1 MTPAPPHSG
10 TGAPRHRR
18 GLSIA
23 YWLLI
28 ANTFVVL
35 VPAFAL
41 LFLRLWDS
49 HLVRIA
55 EERLIA
61 EASMLADAWRVE
73 LRVDRGTAADADD
86 AAQPAIRPLLVDGY
100 TVYPNPPQ
108 PSRTVEQPPT
118 DALRAAARI
127 APLVRGVERR
137 HSSDVEL
144 LDPDG
149 CVLAASDL
157 ALGTCLDQLPEV
169 APALTGEYMAVTRA
183 PAPLT
188 GVSLNDITQYRS
200 VLVFVALPVWAKGQL
215 AGVVRMSARSSGLFE
230 AAWDH
235 RGTVALALSACL
247 LFMLALTLF
256 LSRAISRPVQQL
268 TAAAEAV
275 ARGES
280 LATDAVGS
288 RAPAELRSL
297 RNAVGRM
304 TEQLTDRAEYIAGFA
319 TTVSH
324 ELKTPITSIR
334 GAIEL
339 LRDDWATMS
348 AEQRQRFL
356 DNVDADAERMERL
369 VARLLQLA
377 RIQSA
382 PEAAESIDV
391 RRFFARLCERYG
403 DAVRITFE
411 GAPERLTMNPDHLE
425 TATHNLI
432 DNAVR
437 HGQGRPV
444 DVVIGP
450 GSDGRVCVSVRDYGN
465 GISTGNRARVF
476 DRFFTTERERGGTG
490 LGLAI
495 VQAVA
500 QTRGGDVRFETSASG
515 STFVLTV

>member
-1 MTPAPPHSG
+1 MTSIPPRPAP
-10 TGAPRHRR
+10 R
-18 GLSIA
+18 GLSIT

-28 ANTFVVL
+28 ANAFVVL

-49 HLVRIA
+49 HLVRIT

-61 EASMLADAWRVE
+61 EASMLADAWRVQIGIDGGAQ
-73 LRVDRGTAADADD
+73 RSGDAD
-86 AAQPAIRPLLVDGY
+86 AQPAIRPLLVDGY
-100 TVYPNPPQ
+100 SIYPTPAA
-108 PSRTVEQPPT
+108 PT
-118 DALRAAARI
+118 RVVARAPGDALRAAQRL
-127 APLVRGVERR
+127 APLVHGVERR

-157 ALGTCLDQLPEV
+157 ASGTCLEQLPEV
-169 APALTGEYMAVTRA
+169 APALAGEYMAVTRA
-183 PAPLT
+183 PAALT
-188 GVSLNDITQYRS
+188 RVSLDDITRYRS
-200 VLVFVALPVWAKGQL
+200 VLVFVALPVWASGKL
-215 AGVVRMSARSSGLFE
+215 AGVVRMSARSSGPLE

-235 RGTVALALSACL
+235 RGTVAIALLACV
-247 LFMLALTLF
+247 LFMLGVTSF
-256 LSRAISRPVQQL
+256 LSRVISRPVQQL

-280 LATDAVGS
+280 LSAEPVAHLV
-288 RAPAELRSL
+288 PAELRSL

-339 LRDDWATMS
+339 LRDDWGGMS
-348 AEQRQRFL
+348 EEQRRRFL
-356 DNVDADAERMERL
+356 DNVDADAQRMERL

-391 RRFFARLCERYG
+391 RQFFGRLCARYG
-403 DAVRITFE
+403 DAVRVTFD
-411 GAPERLTMNPDHLE
+411 GAPERLTINADHLE
-425 TATHNLI
+425 TAIHNLI

-437 HGQGRPV
+437 HGDGRPV
-444 DVVIGP
+444 DVVIARASG
-450 GSDGRVCVSVRDYGN
+450 GRVSVSVRDYGT
-465 GISTGNRARVF
+465 GISAGNRARIF
-476 DRFFTTERERGGTG
+476 DRFFTTERDHGGTG

-500 QTRGGDVRFETSASG
+500 QTRGGEVTFETSASG